1 MSNKFKR
8 VYLPTILLFVIFF
21 VVIFRACQNQHDT
34 RLLEN
39 SVITNA
45 IIVKIRT
52 GEAVK
57 SIPTATYSYKVKG
70 INYEYEECRNF
81 NDLRIGDTI
90 LIEYAVED
98 HSVARVVDKYF
109 MQKYK
114 HLKKDN

>member
-1 MSNKFKR
+1 MMSNRFKR

-34 RLLEN
+34 KLLEN
-39 SVITNA
+39 SIITNA
-45 IIVKIRT
+45 IIIEIRT

-57 SIPTATYSYKVKG
+57 SIPTVTYSYNVKG
-70 INYEYEECRNF
+70 KIYKYEENRNI
-81 NDLRIGDTI
+81 NDLRIGDTL

-98 HSVARVVDKYF
+98 HSVARVIDKYY

-114 HLKKDN
+114 YLKK